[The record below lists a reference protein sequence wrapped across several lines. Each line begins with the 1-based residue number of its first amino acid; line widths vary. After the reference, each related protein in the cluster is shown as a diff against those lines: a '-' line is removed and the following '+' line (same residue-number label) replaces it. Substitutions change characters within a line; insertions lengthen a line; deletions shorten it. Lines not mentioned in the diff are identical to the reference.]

1 MVGFKSLSPSMHSA
15 FIGFCSEMGL
25 HLALMDSMGMG
36 PNAYGILE
44 SVCTIFRSTISH
56 LVRIISPFNELESY
70 LLSNEQL
77 LEHFTQTH
85 SAT

>member
-56 LVRIISPFNELESY
+56 LVRIISPFNEFESY
-70 LLSNEQL
+70 LLSNVQL
-77 LEHFTQTH
+77 LEHFTRTH